1 MDKALVKQQS
11 RRSVQAMRQA
21 LKSVEPPERS
31 EAQWTVFANELFMR
45 LDEGAATHAAARG
58 QTRQRRRHW
67 VLRPALAATAA
78 AVVLSVVLFHGAQGP
93 ERLAPARI
101 MSVSGQVAVVHDN
114 DRACPADSLLSCDIR
129 PGHTIRARA
138 GATTMIRLDAFTGL
152 TLLGDAELT
161 VLASSHA
168 RRRFRLRRGEVI
180 ASVSPRTARQS
191 FEIVTEN
198 AVCKVVG
205 TVFSVSYDSAANETG
220 LSVFKGAVR
229 MTPSGEHGGGE
240 MLVGAGRFATI
251 AGDRPRAPRALTESQ
266 TPIQSISLLHQSL
279 AVARDSAGGNG
290 LLSIDSDPPNATV
303 FLDGRLVGAT
313 PLIIQAPAGKRSVVF
328 SLDGRRERIEDVM
341 IEAGTTADIAA
352 SLRSPAPD
360 VSPRRQPHARRRA
373 TRPPQQAAGP
383 AFDYATHPDYVEALL
398 QMTVGE
404 YRKALALLEALKD
417 NPIISLDQRTHIMH
431 KIAQCYRG
439 LGDFERALQS
449 IEQRRRNAATA
460 IRRAHLLW
468 EQANLKAN
476 CLEDY
481 NGAERDLRD
490 YIQNWPDGAWIDQ
503 AWQKLG
509 EVLYVQGEVAEALE
523 AYERHVAHAQNT
535 ASLDKTFFE
544 LARILRTDRGAYSRA
559 ARWYN
564 RLIDQFPNSD
574 YIEHALFELADC
586 YRKTGDIARARR
598 VHARYRKRFP
608 EGRWETLS
616 SR

>member
-1 MDKALVKQQS
+1 
-11 RRSVQAMRQA
+11 
-21 LKSVEPPERS
+21 
-31 EAQWTVFANELFMR
+31 
-45 LDEGAATHAAARG
+45 
-58 QTRQRRRHW
+58 
-67 VLRPALAATAA
+67 
-78 AVVLSVVLFHGAQGP
+78 
-93 ERLAPARI
+93 
-101 MSVSGQVAVVHDN
+101 
-114 DRACPADSLLSCDIR
+114 
-129 PGHTIRARA
+129 
-138 GATTMIRLDAFTGL
+138 MIRLDSSTGL

-161 VLASSHA
+161 VLASTHA

-229 MTPSGEHGGGE
+229 MVPSGDHGGGD
-240 MLVGAGRFATI
+240 MLLSAGRFATI
-251 AGDRPRAPRALTESQ
+251 AGGRSHAPRTLTESE
-266 TPIQSISLLHQSL
+266 TPIQAISLLHQSL

-290 LLSIDSDPPNATV
+290 LVSIDSDPPNATV

-313 PLIIQAPAGKRSVVF
+313 PLIIQAPAGKRSVAF
-328 SLDGRRERIEDVM
+328 SLDGRRERVEDVV
-341 IEAGTTADIAA
+341 IEAGKTADIAA
-352 SLRSPAPD
+352 SLRPPTPD
-360 VSPRRQPHARRRA
+360 VSPRRQGPARRTA
-373 TRPPQQAAGP
+373 TRGSRNAKP

-417 NPIISLDQRTHIMH
+417 DPIISLDQRTHIMH

-439 LGDFERALQS
+439 LGDFDRALQS
-449 IEQRRRNAATA
+449 IEQRRRNAETA
-460 IRRAHLLW
+460 AQRAHLLW

-481 NGAERDLRD
+481 SGAERDLRD
-490 YIQNWPDGAWIDQ
+490 YIQSWPNGAWIDQ

-509 EVLYVQGEVAEALE
+509 EVLYVQGKANAALE
-523 AYERHVAHAQNT
+523 AYEQHVAHAQNA

-544 LARILRTDRGAYSRA
+544 IARILRTDLGAYSRA
-559 ARWYN
+559 AHWYD
-564 RLIDQFPNSD
+564 RLIEQFPDSD

-586 YRKTGDIARARR
+586 YRKSGNITQARR